1 MNRFGMVSGALGLS
15 LLSACVSYPMAPTV
29 MAMPG
34 SKKTFEQFQYD
45 DNSCRQYA
53 LNQNGGMTASQNAAN
68 SGMQS
73 AAVGTVVGAAA
84 GALIGGHQGAA
95 VGAGTG
101 LLVGSIAGADAAN
114 QSGYLSQRRINQLYT
129 QCMYAKGER
138 VPVEGQLAP
147 AVSEPRAPVHYPPPP
162 PPGWYP

>member
-1 MNRFGMVSGALGLS
+1 MNRFVVFSGVLGLS

-45 DNSCRQYA
+45 DSICRQYA
-53 LNQNGGMTASQNAAN
+53 LNQNGGMTASQNATN
-68 SGMQS
+68 SGIQS

-95 VGAGTG
+95 VGAGAG
-101 LLVGSIAGADAAN
+101 LLVGSAAGVDAAN
-114 QSGYLSQRRINQLYT
+114 ESGYLSQRRINQLYT

-138 VPVEGQLAP
+138 VPVGGQLAP
-147 AVSEPRAPVHYPPPP
+147 SVSAPRVPVNYPPPP